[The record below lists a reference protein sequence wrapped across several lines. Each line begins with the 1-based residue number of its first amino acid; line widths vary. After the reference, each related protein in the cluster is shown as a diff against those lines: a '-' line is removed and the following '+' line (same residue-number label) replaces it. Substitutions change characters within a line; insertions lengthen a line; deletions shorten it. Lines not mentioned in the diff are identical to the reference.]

1 VDLYL
6 HSIVC
11 LSEVFTASFVA
22 IVTHFGLDYPEIESR
37 WGSRDFSALHQTG
50 VGDLPSLLYNGYR
63 VILWVKAAGAWRQPF
78 SLHPYLTPGL
88 NKE

>member
-6 HSIVC
+6 HSTVC
-11 LSEVFTASFVA
+11 LSEVLTASFVA
-22 IVTHFGLDYPEIESR
+22 IVTRFGLGYPEIESR
-37 WGSRDFSALHQTG
+37 WGSQDFSALLQTG
-50 VGDLPSLLYNGYR
+50 VGELPSLLYIGYR
-63 VILWVKAAGAWRQPF
+63 VILGGKAAGAWCQPF